1 MELKY
6 WIGEKKIEHISG
18 NGKKNPEIV
27 MKCWQS
33 EGVLWVLPAGESSI
47 FWIDPILGYRNN
59 LHSIY
64 VENEKEFLYDR
75 VTGTPLEVQE
85 AT

>member
-1 MELKY
+1 
-6 WIGEKKIEHISG
+6 
-18 NGKKNPEIV
+18 

-33 EGVLWVLPAGESSI
+33 EGVLQVLPAGQPSI
-47 FWIDPILGYRNN
+47 FRTDPVLGHRNN

-64 VENEKEFLYDR
+64 VENEKEFSYDR

-85 AT
+85 AI